1 MKNSDAKLI
10 QRVLSGDDTA
20 FSTLVRK
27 YQKSVHALVWRKI
40 GDFHIA
46 EDITQETFLKAYQK
60 LTTLKDPQ
68 SFAGWLYVIATNH
81 CKTWLRKKRLQTQ
94 PLETTSNAELEKA
107 TYSEYVVDEN
117 EQTAAEVHREVVKQ
131 LLAKLQESERTVI
144 TLYYLGEMTYE
155 EISKFLGVSVNSI
168 KNRLYRARRRL
179 KKEEPLIREV
189 LENFQITPNLTAHIM
204 REISHIK
211 PIVPSSPKPILP
223 WAAVASTLV
232 VMLLMLG
239 IGNQQYAI
247 RFQQPYSLDAASEMT
262 VELIETPLVLHRT
275 TKTDTRT
282 QIQSTNP
289 SGRNNTSKQSSS
301 NTAALV
307 SEAHADETIVDYT
320 KWELPEE
327 AKVRL
332 GKGDINR
339 IRFSPDGNELAVASS
354 IGIWIYSVAT
364 GDELALLT
372 GHTAE
377 VQNIAFSPDGRI
389 LASAG
394 IDSTLRLWD
403 TESGQQLAVLSDE
416 RISPWSIAFSPDSTT
431 IASGSR
437 TIQVWDVDTGNPLA
451 TLRGTH
457 TEPIRALAFSP
468 DGKILASGSWDMGI
482 KLWDIATKE
491 NLSAFSG
498 QAFVFSPDGKTFAVI
513 SEDPTTQSPEV
524 TNDTS
529 QEPDRQGPSIRLFE
543 TITKEHLS
551 TLSGET
557 LAFSPDGEILASRDT
572 DGTIRLWN
580 PATGEQ
586 LRTFVQPE
594 PTDTNQ
600 GPRRV
605 RHPAPQNNRLV
616 FSPNGST
623 LLSLNDY
630 HTIHTVQ
637 LWNVAD
643 GRLLSTTDT
652 HTGPG
657 RIYMFASV
665 FSQDKP
671 IFMSA
676 DETGAVHTWNTTT
689 GDYLSTFNLK
699 GHEDWGSTLGFSPD
713 GTTLMS
719 VGSLKQGNTVRSWD
733 TDNNKEFAPMP
744 LPQLT
749 VRKATSFSPD
759 GKTLAGVTN
768 KTNAR
773 AKDDTNTIGL
783 WDLQTGTQRATLV
796 GHTWFVETTTF
807 SSDSDLLASGD
818 RTGVIYVWDTV
829 SGHRKKTLEGHQIAV
844 KALAFSPDNSTLAS
858 VSHRSLRLWDISTS
872 TPRAILIDQEDSGQA
887 DTLALAFSPNGKMLA
902 SVGQGKVPLWDAET
916 HSLLSELVRR
926 GPPITTLVFSPDS
939 TILLIG
945 CGGDGTIEMWD
956 TGTYTLTSTAKLH
969 TARIKKLK
977 FSPDGRTLATGSRDG
992 TILLW
997 HWASLTAK

>member
-27 YQKSVHALVWRKI
+27 YQKPVHALVWRKI

-46 EDITQETFLKAYQK
+46 EDITQDTFLKAYQK
-60 LTTLKDPQ
+60 LATLKDPQ

-94 PLETTSNAELEKA
+94 PLETTSSADLEKA
-107 TYSEYVVDEN
+107 TYSEYVIDEN

-155 EISKFLGVSVNSI
+155 EISKFLGVSVSTI
-168 KNRLYRARRRL
+168 KNRLYRARQHL

-189 LENFQITPNLTAHIM
+189 LGNFQITPNLTANIM
-204 REISHIK
+204 HEISRIK
-211 PIVPSSPKPILP
+211 PIVPSNSKPLVP
-223 WAAVASTLV
+223 WAAAASTV
-232 VMLLMLG
+232 VAMLLMLG

-262 VELIETPLVLHRT
+262 VELIETPLVLHRVS
-275 TKTDTRT
+275 KPDTRT
-282 QIQSTNP
+282 QIQSINA
-289 SGRNNTSKQSSS
+289 SGRSHKSKQLSNNTV
-301 NTAALV
+301 ALV

-320 KWELPEE
+320 QWELPEE

-332 GKGDINR
+332 GKGNINR
-339 IRFSPDGNELAVASS
+339 IRFSPDGNELAIASS
-354 IGIWIYSVAT
+354 IGIWMYSVAT

-377 VQNIAFSPDGRI
+377 IQNLAFSPDGRI

-394 IDSTLRLWD
+394 NDRTLRLWD

-416 RISPWSIAFSPDSTT
+416 GISPWSIAFSPDSTT

-451 TLRGTH
+451 TLTGHRESIG
-457 TEPIRALAFSP
+457 ALAFSP
-468 DGKILASGSWDMGI
+468 DGKILASGSWDMAI
-482 KLWDIATKE
+482 KLWDIATE
-491 NLSAFSG
+491 EQLSTHPG

-513 SEDPTTQSPEV
+513 GEDPEIQPPEV
-524 TNDTS
+524 TNDTP
-529 QEPDRQGPSIRLFE
+529 QKPDRQGPSIRLFE
-543 TITKEHLS
+543 TTTREHLS

-557 LAFSPDGEILASRDT
+557 LAFSPDGKILASRDI
-572 DGTIRLWN
+572 DQTIRLWN

-586 LRTFVQPE
+586 LRTFVPPE
-594 PTDTNQ
+594 PIDTNQ
-600 GPRRV
+600 RPPIVRR
-605 RHPAPQNNRLV
+605 PAPQIKTLA

-623 LLSLNDY
+623 LLSRDD
-630 HTIHTVQ
+630 HGTIQ

-657 RIYMFASV
+657 LIYKFASV
-665 FSQDKP
+665 FSRDKP

-676 DETGAVHTWNTTT
+676 DETGAVHTWRTTT
-689 GDYLSTFNLK
+689 GDHLSTFNLK
-699 GHEDWGSTLGFSPD
+699 GHEDWGSTLGFSAD

-719 VGSLKQGNTVRSWD
+719 VGSLRQGNTNRSWD
-733 TDNNKEFAPMP
+733 IDGNKEFAPMM
-744 LPQLT
+744 LPQLSGIQAST
-749 VRKATSFSPD
+749 FSPD
-759 GKTLAGVTN
+759 GKTLAGVTDN
-768 KTNAR
+768 
-773 AKDDTNTIGL
+773 TNTIGL
-783 WDLQTGTQRATLV
+783 WDLQTGTRRATLV

-807 SSDSDLLASGD
+807 SSDSGLLASGD
-818 RTGVIYVWDTV
+818 RTGAIYVWDTV
-829 SGHRKKTLEGHQIAV
+829 SGHRKKTLEGHQMSV
-844 KALAFSPDNSTLAS
+844 KALAFSPDSSTLAS

-872 TPRAILIDQEDSGQA
+872 TLRAILIDQEDSGQA
-887 DTLALAFSPNGKMLA
+887 DTLALAFSPDGKMLA
-902 SVGQGKVPLWDAET
+902 SVGQGKVLLWDAET

-926 GPPITTLVFSPDS
+926 GPRINTLVFSPDS

-945 CGGDGTIEMWD
+945 CSDGSIEMWD
-956 TGTYTLTSTAKLH
+956 IVTYTLTSTVKPH
-969 TARIKKLK
+969 TARIEALK
-977 FSPDGRTLATGSRDG
+977 FSPDGRTLATGSWDS

-997 HWASLTAK
+997 HWASLAAK

>member
-27 YQKSVHALVWRKI
+27 YQKPVHALVWRKI

-46 EDITQETFLKAYQK
+46 EDITQDTFLKAYQK
-60 LTTLKDPQ
+60 LATLKDPQ

-94 PLETTSNAELEKA
+94 PLETTSSADLEKA
-107 TYSEYVVDEN
+107 TYSEYVIDEN

-155 EISKFLGVSVNSI
+155 EISKFLGVSISTI
-168 KNRLYRARRRL
+168 KNRLYRARQHL

-189 LENFQITPNLTAHIM
+189 LGNFQITPNLTANIM
-204 REISHIK
+204 HEISRIK
-211 PIVPSSPKPILP
+211 PIVPSNSKPLVP
-223 WAAVASTLV
+223 WAAAASTV
-232 VMLLMLG
+232 VAMLLMLG

-262 VELIETPLVLHRT
+262 VELIDTPLVLHRVS
-275 TKTDTRT
+275 KPDTRT
-282 QIQSTNP
+282 QIQSINA
-289 SGRNNTSKQSSS
+289 SGRSHKSKQLSNNTV
-301 NTAALV
+301 ALV

-320 KWELPEE
+320 QWELPEE

-332 GKGDINR
+332 GKGNINR
-339 IRFSPDGNELAVASS
+339 IRFSPDGNELAIASS
-354 IGIWIYSVAT
+354 IGIWMYSVAT
-364 GDELALLT
+364 GDEIALLT

-377 VQNIAFSPDGRI
+377 IQNLAFSPDGRI

-394 IDSTLRLWD
+394 NDRTLRLWD

-416 RISPWSIAFSPDSTT
+416 RISPWSIAFSPDRTT

-451 TLRGTH
+451 TLTGHRESIG
-457 TEPIRALAFSP
+457 ALAFSP
-468 DGKILASGSWDMGI
+468 DGKILASGSWDTAI
-482 KLWDIATKE
+482 KLWDIATE
-491 NLSAFSG
+491 ELLSTHSG
-498 QAFVFSPDGKTFAVI
+498 QAFIFSPDGKTFAVI
-513 SEDPTTQSPEV
+513 SEDPTTQSPE
-524 TNDTS
+524 TTHNAP
-529 QEPDRQGPSIRLFE
+529 QESDRQSTSIRLLD
-543 TITKEHLS
+543 TATGEHLS

-572 DGTIRLWN
+572 DRTIRLWN

-586 LRTFVQPE
+586 LRTFIQPE

-605 RHPAPQNNRLV
+605 RRPAPQIKTLA

-623 LLSLNDY
+623 LVNRND
-630 HTIHTVQ
+630 HGTIQ

-657 RIYMFASV
+657 LIYKFASV
-665 FSQDKP
+665 FSRDKP

-676 DETGAVHTWNTTT
+676 DETGAVHTWRTTT
-689 GDYLSTFNLK
+689 GDHLSTFNLK
-699 GHEDWGSTLGFSPD
+699 GHEDWGSTLGFSAD

-719 VGSLKQGNTVRSWD
+719 VGSLRQGNTNRSWD
-733 TDNNKEFAPMP
+733 IDSNKEFAPMM
-744 LPQLT
+744 LPQLSGIQAST
-749 VRKATSFSPD
+749 FSPD
-759 GKTLAGVTN
+759 GKTLAGVTDN
-768 KTNAR
+768 
-773 AKDDTNTIGL
+773 TNTIGL
-783 WDLQTGTQRATLV
+783 WDLQTGTRRATLV

-807 SSDSDLLASGD
+807 SSDSGLLASGD
-818 RTGVIYVWDTV
+818 RTGAIYVWDTV
-829 SGHRKKTLEGHQIAV
+829 SGHRKKTLEGHQMSV
-844 KALAFSPDNSTLAS
+844 KALAFSPDSSTLAS

-872 TPRAILIDQEDSGQA
+872 TLRAILIDQEDSGQA
-887 DTLALAFSPNGKMLA
+887 DTLALAFSPDGKMLA
-902 SVGQGKVPLWDAET
+902 SVGQGKVLLWDAET

-926 GPPITTLVFSPDS
+926 GPRINTLVFSPDS

-945 CGGDGTIEMWD
+945 CSDGSIEMWD
-956 TGTYTLTSTAKLH
+956 IVTYTLTSTVKPH
-969 TARIKKLK
+969 TARIEALK
-977 FSPDGRTLATGSRDG
+977 FSPDGRTLATGSWDS

-997 HWASLTAK
+997 HWASLAAK

>member
-27 YQKSVHALVWRKI
+27 YQKPVHALVWRKI

-46 EDITQETFLKAYQK
+46 EDITQDTFLKAYQK
-60 LTTLKDPQ
+60 LATLKDPQ

-94 PLETTSNAELEKA
+94 PLETTSSADLEKA
-107 TYSEYVVDEN
+107 TYSEYVIDEN

-155 EISKFLGVSVNSI
+155 EISKFLGVSVSTI
-168 KNRLYRARRRL
+168 KNRLYRARQHL

-189 LENFQITPNLTAHIM
+189 LGNFQITPNLTANIM
-204 REISHIK
+204 HEISRIK
-211 PIVPSSPKPILP
+211 PIVPSNSKPLVP
-223 WAAVASTLV
+223 WAAAASTV
-232 VMLLMLG
+232 VAMLLMLG

-262 VELIETPLVLHRT
+262 VELIETPLVLHRVS
-275 TKTDTRT
+275 KPDTRT
-282 QIQSTNP
+282 QIQSINA
-289 SGRNNTSKQSSS
+289 SGRSHKSKQSSN
-301 NTAALV
+301 NTVALV
-307 SEAHADETIVDYT
+307 SEAHADKIIVDYT

-332 GKGDINR
+332 GKGNINR
-339 IRFSPDGNELAVASS
+339 IRFSPDGNELAIASS
-354 IGIWIYSVAT
+354 IGIWMYSVAT

-377 VQNIAFSPDGRI
+377 IQNLAFSPDGRI

-394 IDSTLRLWD
+394 NDRTLRLWD

-416 RISPWSIAFSPDSTT
+416 GISPWSIAFSPDSTT

-451 TLRGTH
+451 TLTGHRESIG
-457 TEPIRALAFSP
+457 ALAFSP
-468 DGKILASGSWDMGI
+468 DGKILASGSWDMAI
-482 KLWDIATKE
+482 KLWDIATE
-491 NLSAFSG
+491 EQLSTHPG

-513 SEDPTTQSPEV
+513 GEDPEIQPPEV
-524 TNDTS
+524 TNDTP
-529 QEPDRQGPSIRLFE
+529 QKPDRQSPSIRLLD
-543 TITKEHLS
+543 TATGEHLS

-557 LAFSPDGEILASRDT
+557 LAFSPDGKILASRDI
-572 DGTIRLWN
+572 DQTIRLWN

-586 LRTFVQPE
+586 LRTFIQPQ

-605 RHPAPQNNRLV
+605 RRPAPQIKTLA

-623 LLSLNDY
+623 LVNRND
-630 HTIHTVQ
+630 HGTIQ

-657 RIYMFASV
+657 LIYKFASV
-665 FSQDKP
+665 FSRDKP

-676 DETGAVHTWNTTT
+676 DETGAVHTWRTTT
-689 GDYLSTFNLK
+689 GDHLSTFNLK
-699 GHEDWGSTLGFSPD
+699 GHEDWGSTLGFSAD

-719 VGSLKQGNTVRSWD
+719 VGSLRQGNTNRSWD
-733 TDNNKEFAPMP
+733 IDSNKEFAPMM
-744 LPQLT
+744 LPQLSGIQAST
-749 VRKATSFSPD
+749 FSPD
-759 GKTLAGVTN
+759 GKTLAGVTDN
-768 KTNAR
+768 
-773 AKDDTNTIGL
+773 TNTIGL
-783 WDLQTGTQRATLV
+783 WDLQTGTRRATLV

-807 SSDSDLLASGD
+807 SSDSGLLASGD
-818 RTGVIYVWDTV
+818 RTGAIYVWDTV
-829 SGHRKKTLEGHQIAV
+829 SGHRKKTLEGHQMSV
-844 KALAFSPDNSTLAS
+844 KALAFSPDSSTLAS

-872 TPRAILIDQEDSGQA
+872 TLRAILIDQEDSGQA
-887 DTLALAFSPNGKMLA
+887 DTLALAFSPDGKMLA
-902 SVGQGKVPLWDAET
+902 SVGQGKVLLWDAET

-926 GPPITTLVFSPDS
+926 GPRINTLVFSPDS

-945 CGGDGTIEMWD
+945 CSDGSIEMWD
-956 TGTYTLTSTAKLH
+956 IVTYTLTSTVKPH
-969 TARIKKLK
+969 TARIEALK
-977 FSPDGRTLATGSRDG
+977 FSPDGRTLATGSWDS

-997 HWASLTAK
+997 HWASLAAK

>member
-20 FSTLVRK
+20 FSTLVQK
-27 YQKSVHALVWRKI
+27 YQKPVHALVWRKI

-46 EDITQETFLKAYQK
+46 EDITQDTFLKAYQK
-60 LTTLKDPQ
+60 LATLKDPQ

-94 PLETTSNAELEKA
+94 PLETTSSADLEKA
-107 TYSEYVVDEN
+107 TYSEYVIDEN
-117 EQTAAEVHREVVKQ
+117 EQTAVEVHREVVKQ

-155 EISKFLGVSVNSI
+155 EISKFLGVSVSTI
-168 KNRLYRARRRL
+168 KNRLYRARQHL

-189 LENFQITPNLTAHIM
+189 LGNFQITPNLTANIM
-204 REISHIK
+204 HEISRIK
-211 PIVPSSPKPILP
+211 PIVPSNSKPLVP
-223 WAAVASTLV
+223 WAAAASTV
-232 VMLLMLG
+232 VAMLLMLG

-262 VELIETPLVLHRT
+262 VELIETPLVLHRVS
-275 TKTDTRT
+275 KPDTRT
-282 QIQSTNP
+282 QIQSINA
-289 SGRNNTSKQSSS
+289 SGRSNTSKQSSN
-301 NTAALV
+301 NTVALV
-307 SEAHADETIVDYT
+307 AEAHADETIVDYT
-320 KWELPEE
+320 KWELPKE

-354 IGIWIYSVAT
+354 IGIWMYSVAT
-364 GDELALLT
+364 GDEIALLT
-372 GHTAE
+372 GHTAG

-451 TLRGTH
+451 TLTGHRESIG
-457 TEPIRALAFSP
+457 ALAFSP
-468 DGKILASGSWDMGI
+468 DGKILASGSWDMAI
-482 KLWDIATKE
+482 KLWDIATEE

-513 SEDPTTQSPEV
+513 SEDPTTQSPEI
-524 TNDTS
+524 TNNAQ
-529 QEPDRQGPSIRLFE
+529 QESDRQGPSIRLFE
-543 TITKEHLS
+543 TTTREHLS

-586 LRTFVQPE
+586 LRTFVPPE

-600 GPRRV
+600 RPPIVRR
-605 RHPAPQNNRLV
+605 PAPQIKTLA

-623 LLSLNDY
+623 LLSRDD
-630 HTIHTVQ
+630 HGTIQ
-637 LWNVAD
+637 LWDVAD

-652 HTGPG
+652 RTGPG
-657 RIYMFASV
+657 LIYKFASA
-665 FSQDKP
+665 FSRDKP

-689 GDYLSTFNLK
+689 GDHLSTFNLK
-699 GHEDWGSTLGFSPD
+699 GHEDWGSTLGFSAD

-719 VGSLKQGNTVRSWD
+719 VSSLRQGNTVRSWD
-733 TDNNKEFAPMP
+733 IDGNKEGAPMT
-744 LPQLT
+744 LQQLS
-749 VRKATSFSPD
+749 VRNAATFSPD
-759 GKTLAGVTN
+759 GKTLAGVT
-768 KTNAR
+768 
-773 AKDDTNTIGL
+773 DDTNTIGL

-807 SSDSDLLASGD
+807 SSDSGLLASGD
-818 RTGVIYVWDTV
+818 RTGAIYVWDTV
-829 SGHRKKTLEGHQIAV
+829 SGHRKKTLEGHQMSV
-844 KALAFSPDNSTLAS
+844 KALAFSPDSSTLAS

-872 TPRAILIDQEDSGQA
+872 TLRAILIDQEDSGQA
-887 DTLALAFSPNGKMLA
+887 DTLALAFSPDGKMLV
-902 SVGQGKVPLWDAET
+902 SVGQGKVLLWDAET
-916 HSLLSELVRR
+916 HNLLSELVRR
-926 GPPITTLVFSPDS
+926 GPRITTLVFSPDS

-945 CGGDGTIEMWD
+945 CGGDGTLEMWD
-956 TGTYTLTSTAKLH
+956 TGTYTLTSTVKLH
-969 TARIKKLK
+969 TARIEALK
-977 FSPDGRTLATGSRDG
+977 FSPDGRTLTSGSRDG

>member
-10 QRVLSGDDTA
+10 ERVLSGDDTA

-27 YQKSVHALVWRKI
+27 YQKQVHALVWRKI

-46 EDITQETFLKAYQK
+46 EDITQDTFLKAYQK
-60 LTTLKDPQ
+60 LAMLKDPQ

-117 EQTAAEVHREVVKQ
+117 EQTAAEVHREIVKQ
-131 LLAKLQESERTVI
+131 LLAKLQDSERTVI

-155 EISKFLGVSVNSI
+155 EISKFLGVSVSTI
-168 KNRLYRARRRL
+168 KNRLYRARQHL

-189 LENFQITPNLTAHIM
+189 LENFQITPNLTANIM
-204 REISHIK
+204 REISQTK
-211 PIVPSSPKPILP
+211 PIVPSNGKPLVP
-223 WAAVASTLV
+223 WATAASTIV
-232 VMLLMLG
+232 AMLLMLG

-275 TKTDTRT
+275 IKPDTRT
-282 QIQSTNP
+282 QIQSTNA
-289 SGRNNTSKQSSS
+289 SGRNNTSKQLS
-301 NTAALV
+301 NNTVALV
-307 SEAHADETIVDYT
+307 AEAHADEAITDYT

-354 IGIWIYSVAT
+354 IGIWVYSVAT
-364 GDELALLT
+364 GDEIALLT

-377 VQNIAFSPDGRI
+377 IQNLAFSPDGRV

-394 IDSTLRLWD
+394 NDRTLRLWD

-437 TIQVWDVDTGNPLA
+437 TIQVWDVDTGDPLA
-451 TLRGTH
+451 TLTGH
-457 TEPIRALAFSP
+457 TESIGALAFSP
-468 DGKILASGSWDMGI
+468 DGKILASASWDMSI
-482 KLWDIATKE
+482 KLWDITTE
-491 NLSAFSG
+491 EQLSTHSG

-513 SEDPTTQSPEV
+513 SEHPEIQSPEV
-524 TNDTS
+524 TNDTP
-529 QEPDRQGPSIRLFE
+529 QEPDRQGSSIRLLD
-543 TITKEHLS
+543 TATGEHLS

-557 LAFSPDGEILASRDT
+557 LAFSPDGKTVASRDT
-572 DGTIRLWN
+572 DQTIRLWN

-594 PTDTNQ
+594 PTDPHQ

-605 RHPAPQNNRLV
+605 RRPAPQIKMLA
-616 FSPNGST
+616 FSPNGAT
-623 LLSLNDY
+623 LVNYNDRG
-630 HTIHTVQ
+630 TIQ

-643 GRLLSTTDT
+643 GRLLSTIDT
-652 HTGPG
+652 PTGPG
-657 RIYMFASV
+657 LIYKFASA
-665 FSQDKP
+665 FSRDKP

-676 DETGAVHTWNTTT
+676 DETGAVHTWRTTT
-689 GDYLSTFNLK
+689 GDHLSTFNLK
-699 GHEDWGSTLGFSPD
+699 GHEDWGSTLGFSAD

-733 TDNNKEFAPMP
+733 IDGNKEFAPMT
-744 LPQLT
+744 LSLLN
-749 VRKATSFSPD
+749 VRDASSFSPD
-759 GKTLAGVTN
+759 GKTLAG
-768 KTNAR
+768 R
-773 AKDDTNTIGL
+773 MGGPNTIGL
-783 WDLQTGTQRATLV
+783 WDLQTGTRRATLV
-796 GHTWFVETTTF
+796 GHTWFLETTTF
-807 SSDSDLLASGD
+807 SADSGLLASGD
-818 RTGVIYVWDTV
+818 RTGAIYVWDTD

-844 KALAFSPDNSTLAS
+844 KALAFSPDSSILAS
-858 VSHRSLRLWDISTS
+858 ANHQRLRLWDVRTG
-872 TPRAILIDQEDSGQA
+872 TLRTDLIEYEDLGQA
-887 DTLALAFSPNGKMLA
+887 ETIALAFSPDGKTLA
-902 SVGQGKVPLWDAET
+902 STGRGKILLWDVDA
-916 HSLLSELVRR
+916 HRLLPELARR
-926 GPPITTLVFSPDS
+926 GTRVKTITFSPDNA
-939 TILLIG
+939 TLLIG
-945 CGGDGTIEMWD
+945 CSDGTIEMWD
-956 TGTYTLTSTAKLH
+956 TGTYTLTSTIKPH
-969 TARIKKLK
+969 TERIEALK
-977 FSPDGRTLATGSRDG
+977 FSPDGRTLATGSSDS

-997 HWASLTAK
+997 HWASLAAK

>member
-10 QRVLSGDDTA
+10 QCVLSGDDTA

-46 EDITQETFLKAYQK
+46 EDLTQETFLKAYQK
-60 LTTLKDPQ
+60 LATLKDPQ

-94 PLETTSNAELEKA
+94 PLETTSNVELEKA
-107 TYSEYVVDEN
+107 TYSEYVINEN

-155 EISKFLGVSVNSI
+155 EISNFLGVSVNSI
-168 KNRLYRARRRL
+168 KNRLYRARQHL
-179 KKEEPLIREV
+179 QKEEPLIREV

-204 REISHIK
+204 REVSHIK
-211 PIVPSSPKPILP
+211 PMVPSNGKPLVP
-223 WAAVASTLV
+223 WAAAASTIV
-232 VMLLMLG
+232 AMLLMLG

-262 VELIETPLVLHRT
+262 VELIETPLVRHRT
-275 TKTDTRT
+275 TKPDTRT
-282 QIQSTNP
+282 QIQSTNA
-289 SGRNNTSKQSSS
+289 SDRNNTSKQSS
-301 NTAALV
+301 NNIAARV
-307 SEAHADETIVDYT
+307 AEAHADEAIVDYT
-320 KWELPEE
+320 QWELPKE

-332 GKGDINR
+332 GKGNINR

-364 GDELALLT
+364 GDELTLLT
-372 GHTAE
+372 GHTAGI
-377 VQNIAFSPDGRI
+377 QNIAFSPDGQI

-451 TLRGTH
+451 TLSGTH
-457 TEPIRALAFSP
+457 TEPTGGLAFSP

-482 KLWDIATKE
+482 KLWDIVTKE

-513 SEDPTTQSPEV
+513 SEDPTTQSPEI

-529 QEPDRQGPSIRLFE
+529 QESDRQGPSIRLFE

-586 LRTFVQPE
+586 LRTFVQPD
-594 PTDTNQ
+594 PIDTNQ
-600 GPRRV
+600 RSLIVRR
-605 RHPAPQNNRLV
+605 PAPQIKTLA

-623 LLSLNDY
+623 LLSRDD
-630 HTIHTVQ
+630 HGTIQ

-652 HTGPG
+652 RTGPG
-657 RIYMFASV
+657 LIYKFASA
-665 FSQDKP
+665 FSRDKP

-689 GDYLSTFNLK
+689 GEHLSTFNLK
-699 GHEDWGSTLGFSPD
+699 GHEDWGSILGFSPD
-713 GTTLMS
+713 GKTLMS
-719 VGSLKQGNTVRSWD
+719 VGSLRQGNTVRSWD
-733 TDNNKEFAPMP
+733 INGNKEFAPIP
-744 LPQLT
+744 LSQLS
-749 VRKATSFSPD
+749 VRNAATFSPD
-759 GKTLAGVTN
+759 GKTLAGVT
-768 KTNAR
+768 
-773 AKDDTNTIGL
+773 DDMNTVGL

-796 GHTWFVETTTF
+796 GHTWFVETIIF
-807 SSDSDLLASGD
+807 SSDSGLLASGD
-818 RTGVIYVWDTV
+818 RTGAIYVWDTA
-829 SGHRKKTLEGHQIAV
+829 SGHRKKTLEGHQMSV
-844 KALAFSPDNSTLAS
+844 KALAFSPDSSTLAS
-858 VSHRSLRLWDISTS
+858 VSHRSLRLWDIRTS
-872 TPRAILIDQEDSGQA
+872 TLRATLIDQEDSGQA
-887 DTLALAFSPNGKMLA
+887 DMLALAFSPDGKKLA
-902 SVGQGKVPLWDAET
+902 SVGQGKVLLWDAERY
-916 HSLLSELVRR
+916 SLLSELVRR
-926 GPPITTLVFSPDS
+926 GPQITTLAFSPDS

-956 TGTYTLTSTAKLH
+956 TGTYTLTSTVKLH
-969 TARIKKLK
+969 TARIEALK
-977 FSPDGRTLATGSRDG
+977 FSPEGRTLASGSRDG

-997 HWASLTAK
+997 HWASLTTK

>member
-10 QRVLSGDDTA
+10 QRVLSGDNTA

-27 YQKSVHALVWRKI
+27 YQKQVHALVWRKI

-46 EDITQETFLKAYQK
+46 EDITQDTFLKAYQK
-60 LTTLKDPQ
+60 LATLKDPQ

-94 PLETTSNAELEKA
+94 PLETTSSADLEKA
-107 TYSEYVVDEN
+107 TYSEYVIDEN
-117 EQTAAEVHREVVKQ
+117 EQTTAEVHREVVKQ

-155 EISKFLGVSVNSI
+155 EISKFLGVSVSTI
-168 KNRLYRARRRL
+168 KNRLYRARQHL

-189 LENFQITPNLTAHIM
+189 LGNFQITPNLTANIM
-204 REISHIK
+204 HEISRIK
-211 PIVPSSPKPILP
+211 PIVPSNSKPLVP
-223 WAAVASTLV
+223 WAAAASTV
-232 VMLLMLG
+232 VAMLLMLG

-262 VELIETPLVLHRT
+262 VELIDTPLVLHRVS
-275 TKTDTRT
+275 KPDTRT
-282 QIQSTNP
+282 QIQSINA
-289 SGRNNTSKQSSS
+289 SGRSHKSKQLSNNTV
-301 NTAALV
+301 ALV

-332 GKGDINR
+332 GKGNINR
-339 IRFSPDGNELAVASS
+339 IRFSPDGNELAIASS
-354 IGIWIYSVAT
+354 IGIWMYSVAT
-364 GDELALLT
+364 GDEIALLT

-377 VQNIAFSPDGRI
+377 IQNLAFSPDGRI

-394 IDSTLRLWD
+394 NDRTLRLWD

-416 RISPWSIAFSPDSTT
+416 GISPWSIAFSPDSTT

-451 TLRGTH
+451 TLTGHRESIG
-457 TEPIRALAFSP
+457 ALAFSP
-468 DGKILASGSWDMGI
+468 DGKILASGSWDMAI
-482 KLWDIATKE
+482 KLWDIATE
-491 NLSAFSG
+491 EQLSTHPG

-513 SEDPTTQSPEV
+513 GEDPEIQPPEV
-524 TNDTS
+524 TNDTP
-529 QEPDRQGPSIRLFE
+529 QKPDRQSPSIRLLD
-543 TITKEHLS
+543 TATGEHLS

-557 LAFSPDGEILASRDT
+557 LAFSPDGKILASRDI
-572 DGTIRLWN
+572 DQTIRLWN

-586 LRTFVQPE
+586 LRTFIQPQ

-605 RHPAPQNNRLV
+605 RRPAPQIKTLA

-623 LLSLNDY
+623 LVNRND
-630 HTIHTVQ
+630 HGTIQ

-652 HTGPG
+652 RTGPG
-657 RIYMFASV
+657 LIYKFASV
-665 FSQDKP
+665 FSRDKP

-676 DETGAVHTWNTTT
+676 DETGAVHTWRTTT
-689 GDYLSTFNLK
+689 GDHLSTFNLK
-699 GHEDWGSTLGFSPD
+699 GHEDWGSTLGFSAD

-719 VGSLKQGNTVRSWD
+719 VGSLRQGNTNRSWD
-733 TDNNKEFAPMP
+733 IDSNKEFAPMM
-744 LPQLT
+744 LPQLSGIQAST
-749 VRKATSFSPD
+749 FSPD
-759 GKTLAGVTN
+759 GKTLAGVTDN
-768 KTNAR
+768 
-773 AKDDTNTIGL
+773 TNTIGL
-783 WDLQTGTQRATLV
+783 WDLQTGTRRATLV

-807 SSDSDLLASGD
+807 SSDSGLLVSGD
-818 RTGVIYVWDTV
+818 RTGAIYVWDTA
-829 SGHRKKTLEGHQIAV
+829 SGHRKKTLTGHQMSV
-844 KALAFSPDNSTLAS
+844 KALAFSPDSSTLAS
-858 VSHRSLRLWDISTS
+858 VSHRSLRLWDIRTG
-872 TPRAILIDQEDSGQA
+872 TPLTTLIDQEDSGQA
-887 DTLALAFSPNGKMLA
+887 DTLALAFSPDGKMLA
-902 SVGQGKVPLWDAET
+902 SVGQGKVLLWDAET

-926 GPPITTLVFSPDS
+926 GPRINTLVFSPDS

-945 CGGDGTIEMWD
+945 CSDGTIEMWD
-956 TGTYTLTSTAKLH
+956 TGTYTLTSTVKPH
-969 TARIKKLK
+969 TARIEALK
-977 FSPDGRTLATGSRDG
+977 FSPDGRTLATGSWDS

-997 HWASLTAK
+997 HWASLAAK